1 MKTTLLLL
9 TAAAAL
15 LLPACSTTQKIDSAH
30 LASLANTALTVA
42 EIGGVVNSK
51 QAATARAGGKLLL
64 NLQGTP
70 DDKKLALLSNVVVDY
85 AEAEG
90 KLTAEQAQAL
100 REAGTVPLTP
110 PTGPSNALLPPP

>member
-1 MKTTLLLL
+1 MKTTLLIL
-9 TAAAAL
+9 AAALL
-15 LLPACSTTQKIDSAH
+15 LLPACSTTQNLDAAE
-30 LASLANTALTVA
+30 LAKLANTALTVA

-64 NLQGTP
+64 DFQGTP
-70 DDKKLALLSNVVVDY
+70 DDKKLAVLSNVAVDY

-90 KLTAEQAQAL
+90 KLTPEQAQAI